1 MRNLILVAAIV
12 FGGIGYARADMVS
25 DVMANNLYAGTL
37 QTGDSVLG
45 AIIDKG
51 DRATLAQ
58 AQSARG
64 LLQFVK
70 AVEHLSQSL
79 YFYGLETHPG
89 DEMMQLPILR
99 VPVEPN
105 PHPEKIDYQK
115 YRAILQNL
123 FDDLNQAD
131 ALLAEGAKGE
141 GVKLPL
147 DLTKVRVD
155 MNKDGSADSQE
166 SLGFILEKILGS
178 PVGGVIPDLNF
189 NFDKADLFWLRG
201 YIQFL
206 TAAAEFGLAI
216 DFEDS
221 FNKTGHAFFPKSGLL
236 MSDILLMRSQS
247 MGFVDNSVGDALAL
261 VHLMNWKVTDPQ
273 KFDDVRLRLIKLAEL
288 SPESWKAARAET
300 DNDREWLPNAKQTGR
315 WGAMAV
321 DDATIDG
328 WLAVVS
334 EFKKVLEGKK
344 LAPHWRFNQGI
355 NVKRIFQETKR
366 LDIVLLIAGVDAVPF
381 LETGTISSAA
391 NWDGLTSLFRG
402 NFLGYA
408 LWFN

>member
-1 MRNLILVAAIV
+1 MRNLILAAVIV
-12 FGGIGYARADMVS
+12 FGGLGCARADMVG
-25 DVMANNLYAGTL
+25 DALANNLYAGTL

-51 DRATLAQ
+51 DPATLSQ

-64 LLQFVK
+64 LLQFVR

-79 YFYGLETHPG
+79 YLYGLETHPG

-115 YRAILQNL
+115 YRAILQDL

-131 ALLAEGAKGE
+131 AQLAQGAKGE

-147 DLTKVRVD
+147 DLAKVRID
-155 MNKDGSADSQE
+155 MNKDGKANSEE
-166 SLGFILEKILGS
+166 SVGLMLEKILRS
-178 PVGGVIPDLNF
+178 PTGGTIPDLNF
-189 NFDKADLFWLRG
+189 NFDKADLLWLRG

-206 TAAAEFGLAI
+206 TASAEFGLAI

-221 FNKTGHAFFPKSGLL
+221 FNKTGHAFFPKSGLP

-247 MGFVDNSVGDALAL
+247 MRFVDNSVGDALAL
-261 VHLMNWKVTDPQ
+261 VHLMNWKVSDPQ
-273 KFDDVRLRLIKLAEL
+273 RFDDVRLRLIKLAEL

-321 DDATIDG
+321 DDATING

-334 EFKKVLEGKK
+334 EFKQVLEGTK
-344 LAPHWRFNQGI
+344 LAPHWRFEQGI
-355 NVKRIFQETKR
+355 NVKRLFQETKR
-366 LDIVLLIAGVDAVPF
+366 LDIVLLIAGVDTVPF
-381 LETGTISSAA
+381 LESGPMSTTADWH
-391 NWDGLTSLFRG
+391 NLTSLFRG